1 MLVTQSC
8 LTLCVPVDCSLPSS
22 SVHGILQEEYW
33 RGLPFPSPGDLPNP
47 GIEPKS
53 PALWASLVVQLVK
66 NLPAVQETEV
76 QSLGQEDPMEKEM
89 ATHSSILPGEFH
101 GQRSLEGYSP
111 QGCKQLDTTEAS
123 KTHVSSSTSKMKQDS
138 VTQDRNAPR
147 KASHKC

>member
-1 MLVTQSC
+1 
-8 LTLCVPVDCSLPSS
+8 
-22 SVHGILQEEYW
+22 
-33 RGLPFPSPGDLPNP
+33 
-47 GIEPKS
+47 
-53 PALWASLVVQLVK
+53 
-66 NLPAVQETEV
+66 
-76 QSLGQEDPMEKEM
+76 M